1 MVRFALPV
9 RAALTRGGRARRG
22 AHTAPGNLA
31 CACALLLSLS
41 VAAAEP
47 APAAKPAESPPGT
60 AKPAESPPAV
70 APPASAADAAVAAAP
85 SVSSRVDAQAEF
97 RRLLDAKDYQAAI
110 EQGRRIV
117 ELVRQDATATSE
129 DLQIALLN
137 LGAVQALADDS
148 VGATETYQQVIR
160 MIEGEGHLT
169 TSRMSRAVA
178 GVANA
183 YYEAKRYD
191 LAADAYDRAL
201 QLNRRNEGL
210 FNEEQLPLLDRR
222 ADSLT
227 SLGRY
232 EEALQAL
239 AYGMRVAE
247 RRYGAE
253 DQRTIDRLEQLGR
266 WYTRVGAYEASR
278 QALRN
283 AVRLVEK
290 RSGPNAIEL
299 VGPLLAIGE
308 SYREQLLDPE
318 AMRESA
324 EDDRNSVFHDS
335 NASTGM
341 PSRTPGL
348 LAAEGERA
356 LERAVEIVDQQP
368 QPSPVQVVDVRT
380 QLGDWYQ
387 TRLQHDRALPQYQ
400 LAWAAAGQTPPLNGK
415 SLREMLFDQP
425 ILLHYT
431 PATDWKR
438 YARRPA
444 DEVVA
449 RTVEIDLTV
458 SAQGR
463 VTGRKLVSNEGDAH
477 MAEKALEAADTA
489 RYRPRFVDG
498 KPVETPDVRL
508 TQTYYEPI
516 EKPKSPDDTATP
528 APSTKP

>member
-1 MVRFALPV
+1 M
-9 RAALTRGGRARRG
+9 
-22 AHTAPGNLA
+22 
-31 CACALLLSLS
+31 
-41 VAAAEP
+41 
-47 APAAKPAESPPGT
+47 
-60 AKPAESPPAV
+60 
-70 APPASAADAAVAAAP
+70 
-85 SVSSRVDAQAEF
+85 
-97 RRLLDAKDYQAAI
+97 
-110 EQGRRIV
+110 
-117 ELVRQDATATSE
+117 
-129 DLQIALLN
+129 
-137 LGAVQALADDS
+137 
-148 VGATETYQQVIR
+148 GATETYQQVIG

-356 LERAVEIVDQQP
+356 LERAVEIVDRQP

-400 LAWAAAGQTPPLNGK
+400 LAWAAAGQTPPLDGK
-415 SLREMLFDQP
+415 SLREMLFGQP

-458 SAQGR
+458 SAEGR
-463 VTGRKLVSNEGDAH
+463 VTRTQARIERRRRAHGRGGTGGGRHRALPAALRRRQAGRDAGCAPH
-477 MAEKALEAADTA
+477 ADVLRADREARRVLTTP
-489 RYRPRFVDG
+489 RRQRRPRNRNGLRSSRERHRRAECPVLLAAPEVALTRAPAATAAAPARVAGVVCPAGAGTVSPAGTGTLFPAGVGTLSPAAAGVPDAGAEPLPAGGTTGVSGALAGSSPRTIACSRNSAASLAAASRIASPVAALSALVPLSPIVD
-498 KPVETPDVRL
+498 D
-508 TQTYYEPI
+508 
-516 EKPKSPDDTATP
+516 
-528 APSTKP
+528 STLP